1 MQGVRSSSL
10 LGSIL
15 QNPVSDWV
23 FLCLGLVAQRC
34 DFAGWCDFWCDLR
47 TTAGGVHDLPPSTG
61 ASKFVLT
68 LVGPVLAK

>member
-47 TTAGGVHDLPPSTG
+47 TTAGGVYDLPPSTG